1 MQQAVARK
9 RVAAKMNEHRNRRRR
24 RSRNG
29 LIDVLNGL
37 LTLLVIGLVV
47 VGGGVFYI
55 ASQYY
60 GSGPTRED
68 RIFRVESGNTL
79 STTAGRLEEQGFI
92 NNSFIFS
99 QFGSRVEESAIVK
112 AGDFNIPA
120 GASMSEILKEL
131 TLGNPMRYAVTIP
144 EGWTVWQAVNRINDD
159 DQLTGTIGQL
169 PPEGSLLPG
178 SYDYVPGDSRQSV
191 LDKMQLAMTEALA
204 EVWETRQADLPLQ
217 SPAEMLILASIV
229 EKETGVASER
239 PQIAAVFVNRLQV
252 PMRLQSDPTI
262 IYGITKGQATL
273 DRGIRRSEIDEV
285 TPYNTYQIDG
295 LPPTP
300 IANPGIDAL
309 RAVANPDAH
318 EYLYFVAKGA
328 TPSEGHVFAETYADH
343 QQNVS
348 RYREIEEAAQAE
360 REAEAARQALEA
372 AEAAAEAES
381 GEGEA
386 AEGETAQ

>member
-1 MQQAVARK
+1 
-9 RVAAKMNEHRNRRRR
+9 MNDRRNRRRR
-24 RSRNG
+24 RSGNG

-60 GSGPTRED
+60 GTGPTAED
-68 RIFRVESGNTL
+68 RVFRVESGNTL

-92 NNSFIFS
+92 TNSFIFS

-112 AGDFNIPA
+112 AGDFNIAA
-120 GASMSEILKEL
+120 GSSMSEILKEL
-131 TLGNPMRYAVTIP
+131 TQGNPLRHAVTIP

-159 DQLTGTIGQL
+159 DQLTGSIDQL

-178 SYDYVPGDSRQSV
+178 SYDYMPGDTRQSV
-191 LDKMQLAMTEALA
+191 LDKMQLAMTQALA
-204 EVWETRQADLPLQ
+204 EVWETRQPDLPLQ
-217 SPAEMLILASIV
+217 SPAELLILASIV

-262 IYGITKGQATL
+262 IYGITKGQSTL
-273 DRGIRRSEIDEV
+273 DRGIRRSEIDEA

-328 TPSEGHVFAETYADH
+328 TPSEGHVFAETYAQH
-343 QQNVS
+343 QENVA
-348 RYREIEEAAQAE
+348 RYREIEEAAQQE

-372 AEAAAEAES
+372 EEADAEPDAT
-381 GEGEA
+381 EGDV
-386 AEGETAQ
+386 